1 MAKSIAGAVDASDD
15 ILPAAGLGA
24 QLPLQAPVT
33 TLSEVSAGERTKEP
47 CPVARTLDI
56 IGDRWTILIL
66 RDLLTQGARRFQDFE
81 TSLRG
86 ISPNTL
92 SARLKNLEEHGI
104 VTRRFYEQHP
114 PRAEYLL
121 TAKGKELGPAM
132 RALQLWGQKHT
143 P

>member
-1 MAKSIAGAVDASDD
+1 
-15 ILPAAGLGA
+15 
-24 QLPLQAPVT
+24 
-33 TLSEVSAGERTKEP
+33 VSRPESPRSRKEH

-56 IGDRWTILIL
+56 IGARWTILIL
-66 RDLLTQGARRFQDFE
+66 RDLLTEGPRRFQDFE

-104 VTRRFYEQHP
+104 LTRRLYEEHP

-121 TAKGKELGPAM
+121 TPKGRELGPAM
-132 RALQLWGQKHT
+132 RALQVWGQKNT
-143 P
+143 G

>member
-1 MAKSIAGAVDASDD
+1 MSLADG
-15 ILPAAGLGA
+15 
-24 QLPLQAPVT
+24 
-33 TLSEVSAGERTKEP
+33 TKKPKEH

-66 RDLLTQGARRFQDFE
+66 RDLLTHEARRFQDFE

-104 VTRRFYEQHP
+104 LTRRLYEEHP

-121 TAKGKELGPAM
+121 TPKGRELGPAM
-132 RALQLWGQKHT
+132 RALQAWGQKHT
-143 P
+143 